1 MALHYRCALCGHV
14 IREDEQVYAI
24 VVSHNKT
31 FPHASGQG
39 ETIHAW
45 DGVCGDCI
53 DSLMD
58 EWVSRRRSLRAE

>member
-1 MALHYRCALCGHV
+1 M